1 MSKTIH
7 LFWVCLLLSF
17 STHADIV
24 KPALIEINVHA
35 DGHYEIEIRASIE
48 AMLTGINSQYKN
60 TTESPNAESY
70 DNLREMPAFELRK
83 SFQVFHQKFTNI
95 VKLKLDDTVV
105 PVEITSVSIPE
116 PGYTKVPRISTI
128 ILKGSIK
135 RSVEKISWYYPA
147 IFSDNA
153 VRVRQV
159 DESRKKWYWSNWQWL
174 RDDQWSKPFS
184 LNEVFHKPS
193 VLSIASTYVI
203 AGYNHILPKGLDHIL
218 FILGLFLLSTKLR
231 PLFWQVTMF
240 TVAHSITLSMAMFEV
255 FSLPANIVEPLI
267 ALSIAYIGVEN
278 ILVEKIKPS
287 RLIVIF
293 AFGLL
298 HGMGFA
304 SMLSDF
310 GMPNDAFAT
319 ALIGFNI
326 GVELGQVTVITL
338 AFIFVAYWFKQKSW
352 YRTIVVVPA
361 SVLISITG
369 IVWTIQRISF

>member
-1 MSKTIH
+1 MRKPIQ

-24 KPALIEINVHA
+24 KPALVEISVHA
-35 DGHYEIEIRASIE
+35 DGYYQIEVRASIE

-60 TTESPNAESY
+60 TAESPNAESY
-70 DNLREMPAFELRK
+70 DNLREMSAIELRK
-83 SFQVFHQKFTNI
+83 SFQVFHQKFTSI
-95 VKLKLDDTVV
+95 VKLKLDETVV

-128 ILKGSIK
+128 ILKGNIK

-147 IFSDNA
+147 SFADNA
-153 VRVRQV
+153 VRVRQI
-159 DESRKKWYWSNWQWL
+159 DNANEKWHWSNWQWL

-193 VLSIASTYVI
+193 TLSIASTYVV

-255 FSLPANIVEPLI
+255 FSIPANIVEPLI
-267 ALSIAYIGVEN
+267 ALSIAYIGIEN
-278 ILVEKIKPS
+278 ILVKEIKPT
-287 RLIVIF
+287 RLAVIF
-293 AFGLL
+293 VFGLL
-298 HGMGFA
+298 HGLGFA
-304 SMLSDF
+304 SMLGDF
-310 GMPNDAFAT
+310 GMPKDAFVT

-326 GVELGQVTVITL
+326 GVELGQLTIIIL
-338 AFIFVAYWFKQKSW
+338 AFVCISHWFKQKTW
-352 YRTIVVVPA
+352 YRNVVVIPA
-361 SVLISITG
+361 SILISITG
-369 IVWTIQRISF
+369 LVWTYQR